1 MQCGGLMSNK
11 SDSQVFKDW
20 STKVDDIL
28 SRLPKTDI
36 SGEPLEYQDDAYQEV
51 MKMLQQC
58 SMNFEDMPIY
68 PINENIANK
77 LIQDQQ
83 KGADERPDI

>member
-1 MQCGGLMSNK
+1 MATITKC
-11 SDSQVFKDW
+11 DSEVFNNW
-20 STKVDDIL
+20 SERVNNIL

-83 KGADERPDI
+83 MGADERPDI

>member
-1 MQCGGLMSNK
+1 MATITKC
-11 SDSQVFKDW
+11 DSEVFNNW
-20 STKVDDIL
+20 SERVNNIL

-68 PINENIANK
+68 PINETIANK

-83 KGADERPDI
+83 KGADERPNI

>member
-1 MQCGGLMSNK
+1 MMKNK

-20 STKVDDIL
+20 STKVDELL
-28 SRLPKTDI
+28 SRLPKTTI
-36 SGEPLEYQDDAYQEV
+36 GGEPLEYQDDEYQDT
-51 MKMLQQC
+51 MKKLQQC

-68 PINENIANK
+68 PINESIANK
-77 LIQDQQ
+77 LIQDQM

>member
-1 MQCGGLMSNK
+1 MPNK

-51 MKMLQQC
+51 MRMLQQC
-58 SMNFEDMPIY
+58 SMHFEDMPIY
-68 PINENIANK
+68 PINETIASK

-83 KGADERPDI
+83 MGANERPDI

>member
-1 MQCGGLMSNK
+1 MATITKC
-11 SDSQVFKDW
+11 DSEVFNNW
-20 STKVDDIL
+20 SERVNNIL
-28 SRLPKTDI
+28 SRLPKTDV

-68 PINENIANK
+68 PINETIANK
-77 LIQDQQ
+77 LIEDQQ
-83 KGADERPDI
+83 RGADERPDL

>member
-1 MQCGGLMSNK
+1 VIHRCLKIGAE
-11 SDSQVFKDW
+11 
-20 STKVDDIL
+20 KVDDIL

-68 PINENIANK
+68 PINESIANK

-83 KGADERPDI
+83 RGADERPDI

>member
-1 MQCGGLMSNK
+1 MATITKC
-11 SDSQVFKDW
+11 DSQVFKDW
-20 STKVDDIL
+20 SEKVDNIL
-28 SRLPKTDI
+28 SRLPKTDV

-68 PINENIANK
+68 PINETIANK
-77 LIQDQQ
+77 HIQDQQ
-83 KGADERPDI
+83 RGADERPDI

>member
-1 MQCGGLMSNK
+1 MATTTNNSE
-11 SDSQVFKDW
+11 VFQNW
-20 STKVDDIL
+20 SSRVNDIL
-28 SRLPKTDI
+28 SRLPNTTMT
-36 SGEPLEYQDDAYQEV
+36 GEPLEYQDDEYQNV

-68 PINENIANK
+68 PINETIANK

-83 KGADERPDI
+83 RGADERPDI

>member
-1 MQCGGLMSNK
+1 MATTTKC
-11 SDSQVFKDW
+11 DSEVFNNW
-20 STKVDDIL
+20 SERVNNIL

-36 SGEPLEYQDDAYQEV
+36 SGEPLEYQDDAYQEI
-51 MKMLQQC
+51 MRMLQQC

-68 PINENIANK
+68 PINETIANK

-83 KGADERPDI
+83 MGANERPDI

>member
-1 MQCGGLMSNK
+1 MATTTKC
-11 SDSQVFKDW
+11 DSQVFKDW

-68 PINENIANK
+68 PITK
-77 LIQDQQ
+77 PLLIN
-83 KGADERPDI
+83 

>member
-1 MQCGGLMSNK
+1 MATITKC
-11 SDSQVFKDW
+11 DSEVFNNW
-20 STKVDDIL
+20 SERVNNIL

-51 MKMLQQC
+51 MQMLQQC

-68 PINENIANK
+68 PINETIANK

-83 KGADERPDI
+83 MGADERPDI

>member
-1 MQCGGLMSNK
+1 MATTGKC
-11 SDSQVFKDW
+11 DSQVFTEW
-20 STKVDDIL
+20 SAKVDDIL
-28 SRLPKTDI
+28 SKLPKTDYD
-36 SGEPLEYQDDAYQEV
+36 GQPLEYQDDAYQEV
-51 MKMLQQC
+51 MRMLQQC

-83 KGADERPDI
+83 RGADERPDL

>member
-1 MQCGGLMSNK
+1 MATTTKC
-11 SDSQVFKDW
+11 DSEVFNNW
-20 STKVDDIL
+20 SERVNNIL
-28 SRLPKTDI
+28 SRLPKTDMN
-36 SGEPLEYQDDAYQEV
+36 GEPLEYQDDAYQEV

-68 PINENIANK
+68 PINETIANK

-83 KGADERPDI
+83 RGADERPDI

>member
-1 MQCGGLMSNK
+1 MQSK

-20 STKVDDIL
+20 STKVDELL
-28 SRLPKTDI
+28 SRLPKTTID
-36 SGEPLEYQDDAYQEV
+36 GQPLEYQDDEYQD
-51 MKMLQQC
+51 MMRKLQQC

-68 PINENIANK
+68 PINETIANK

-83 KGADERPDI
+83 MGANERPDI

>member
-1 MQCGGLMSNK
+1 MATISKC
-11 SDSQVFKDW
+11 DSQVFKDW
-20 STKVDDIL
+20 AEKIANIL
-28 SRLPKTDI
+28 LRLPKTDMN
-36 SGEPLEYQDDAYQEV
+36 GEPLEYQDDAYQEV

-68 PINENIANK
+68 PINETIANK

-83 KGADERPDI
+83 RGADERPYI

>member
-1 MQCGGLMSNK
+1 MATISKC
-11 SDSQVFKDW
+11 DSQVFKDW
-20 STKVDDIL
+20 AEKVANIL
-28 SRLPKTDI
+28 LRLPKTDI

-68 PINENIANK
+68 PINETIANK
-77 LIQDQQ
+77 LVQDQQ
-83 KGADERPDI
+83 KGADERPDV

>member
-1 MQCGGLMSNK
+1 MATITKC
-11 SDSQVFKDW
+11 DSEVFNNW
-20 STKVDDIL
+20 SERVNNIL

-58 SMNFEDMPIY
+58 CMLFEDMPIY
-68 PINENIANK
+68 PINEVIANK

-83 KGADERPDI
+83 RGADERPDL

>member
-1 MQCGGLMSNK
+1 MPNK

-28 SRLPKTDI
+28 SRLPNTDI
-36 SGEPLEYQDDAYQEV
+36 NGEPLEYQDDAYQEV

-68 PINENIANK
+68 PINETIANK

-83 KGADERPDI
+83 RGADERPDI

>member
-1 MQCGGLMSNK
+1 MATTTKC
-11 SDSQVFKDW
+11 DSEVFNNW
-20 STKVDDIL
+20 SERVNNIL

-36 SGEPLEYQDDAYQEV
+36 SGEPLEYQDDAYQEI
-51 MKMLQQC
+51 MRMLQQC

-68 PINENIANK
+68 PINETIANK

-83 KGADERPDI
+83 MGADERPDI

>member
-1 MQCGGLMSNK
+1 MATTTKC
-11 SDSQVFKDW
+11 DSEVFNNW
-20 STKVDDIL
+20 SERVNNIL
-28 SRLPKTDI
+28 SRLPKTDMN
-36 SGEPLEYQDDAYQEV
+36 GEPLEYQDDAYQEV

-68 PINENIANK
+68 PINETIANK

-83 KGADERPDI
+83 RGADEQPDN

>member
-1 MQCGGLMSNK
+1 MATTTKC
-11 SDSQVFKDW
+11 DSEVFNNW
-20 STKVDDIL
+20 SERVNNIL

-36 SGEPLEYQDDAYQEV
+36 NGEPLEYQDDAYQEV

-68 PINENIANK
+68 PINETIANK

-83 KGADERPDI
+83 MGANERPDI